1 MLKQYRNY
9 YTVWRSCLCL
19 VMLSFPALLLAQ
31 DQLFAN
37 ALQMNRTTP
46 RRAEVRSLREALEEV
61 QDHFNVSFLYESTV
75 LEGKEVSAKI
85 AIKGKIENTLTNLLE
100 PLGLRFK
107 KINDRTYSIL
117 PKVAPKTSRDQRG
130 AAATEKDGSADLNP
144 SPADAEAL
152 FAAAAGN
159 QFVEIVVQGTI
170 TDENNGPIP
179 GANVLVKGTTKG
191 TTTDAEGKFS
201 ISVPDENAVLIV
213 SFIGYTSE
221 EVPVGSRTTIDVKL
235 TPDIQ
240 QLSEV
245 VVVGYGTQKRSSVTG
260 AVATVGS
267 KEVSA
272 LPVVSVESAI
282 QGRVPGVQV
291 TSNGSPGTTPTVRI
305 RGIGSITGASQP
317 LYVIDGFPAAG
328 NLNNIDTKDIESVEV
343 LKDAAASA
351 IYGSRAANGVIII
364 TTKSG
369 SRDSKV
375 HVDVDT
381 YYGVQKAWKQLDLLG
396 TNDYLKY
403 GTALLT
409 NAGNALPPRFSTMND
424 PIYPGATQTYA
435 QTNSDWQ
442 GAMFRTAPIS
452 QTQVAL
458 SVGSEKS
465 KLYTSVS
472 KFNQEGIMLGT
483 NFDRYS
489 YRLNYENKISNRFTF
504 GENFNISYSST
515 RNQAESGG
523 RTVLQHIIHSV
534 PYIPIYDPTLL
545 GGFRAPSGNDGSDPE
560 NPVRIVSM
568 DSNKD
573 NVMNIIG
580 SGYLEA
586 KIVDGL
592 KYKFTAGVNYAVRR
606 HLEDYPMYNDGFVSR
621 NQHNLVDN
629 RNTSFSPYLSN
640 QLTYDKTFGSHALNV
655 IAVAEKQNYT
665 GSNLNA
671 SAQQARNDI
680 DQMTGS
686 SNPTLSGD
694 KSETTLLSYLARVNY
709 EYKGKYLLSASIR
722 RDGFSGF
729 APNHK
734 WGNFPGL
741 SVGWRMNEENFMK
754 QVPTISEL
762 KLRASYGSLGSIANV
777 GAYDYQSF
785 INTNTSYDFNNAAAA
800 GAAYFD
806 KIQNLNLTWEKT
818 KMSNFGI
825 DLGLFENRVTFT
837 AEYFVRNVSDLLLDV
852 VPANSLGYTSAT
864 KQNVAS
870 MKNWGYEFIAGY
882 AKSNG
887 PITFNISANIGIIR
901 NTVKQLNAPNA
912 VLYSGKN
919 DDFGGFQITRTIAGS
934 SIQEF
939 YGYKTDGIF
948 QNQAEIDAAN
958 AADGNP
964 STKYQANAA
973 PGDIRFK
980 DINGDGV
987 IDASDQVS
995 LGSYLPKFNYG
1006 INFTANYKNFDLTLF
1021 FQGVQGNKIY
1031 NGTKVLGQGMLRL
1044 FGAEK
1049 EVMNA
1054 WTPDNT
1060 NTNVPRAV
1068 NGDPNQN
1075 SRTSD
1080 RFIEDGSYFRLKNI
1094 SIGYSIPST
1103 SIQDLTKGTLKKLRI
1118 YVSSQNLFT
1127 VTKYT
1132 GYDPEIGN
1140 RYQNSTGNT
1149 LINGIDYGQFPSPR
1163 TFMAGLQVG
1172 F

>member
-1 MLKQYRNY
+1 MLKQYSNY

-100 PLGLRFK
+100 PVGLRFK

-117 PKVAPKTSRDQRG
+117 PKTAPKASHDQRG
-130 AAATEKDGSADLNP
+130 AAASEKDSSADLNP
-144 SPADAEAL
+144 SPAAAEAL
-152 FAAAAGN
+152 YAEDTEN
-159 QFVEIVVQGTI
+159 RLVEIVVQGTI
-170 TDENNGPIP
+170 TDENSSPIP

-191 TTTDAEGKFS
+191 TTTDADGKFS
-201 ISVPDENAVLIV
+201 ISVPDENAVLVV

-375 HVDVDT
+375 HVDIDT
-381 YYGVQKAWKQLDLLG
+381 YYGVQKAWKQLDFLD

-409 NAGNALPPRFSTMND
+409 NAGNALPPRFSAMND

-435 QTNSDWQ
+435 QTNTDWQ
-442 GAMFRTAPIS
+442 GAMFRSAAIT

-458 SVGSEKS
+458 SVGSDKS

-472 KFNQEGIMLGT
+472 RFHQDGIMIGT

-489 YRLNYENKISNRFTF
+489 YRLNYENKLSNRFTF
-504 GENFNISYSST
+504 GENFNISNAAT

-523 RTVLQHIIHSV
+523 RTILQHIIHSV
-534 PYIPIYDPTLL
+534 PYIPINDPTLL
-545 GGFRAPSGNDGSDPE
+545 GGYRAPSGNDGSDPE
-560 NPVRIVSM
+560 NPVRIANM

-580 SGYLEA
+580 SGYVEA
-586 KIVDGL
+586 KIFDFL
-592 KYKFTAGVNYAVRR
+592 KYKFTAGVNYSERR
-606 HLEDYPMYNDGFVSR
+606 HKEDLPMYNDGFVSR

-629 RNTSFSPYLSN
+629 RATIFSPYLSN
-640 QLTYDKTFGSHALNV
+640 QLTFDKTFGSHTLNV
-655 IAVAEKQNYT
+655 IAVAEKQNT
-665 GSNLNA
+665 IVNNLNT

-686 SNPTLSGD
+686 TNQTISGD
-694 KSETTLLSYLARVNY
+694 KAESTLLSYLARVNY
-709 EYKGKYLLSASIR
+709 EFKGKYLLSASVR
-722 RDGFSGF
+722 RDGYSGF
-729 APNHK
+729 APDHK

-741 SVGWRMNEENFMK
+741 SVGWRMNEESFMK
-754 QVPTISEL
+754 SIPTISEL

-777 GAYDYQSF
+777 GAYDYVSF
-785 INTNTSYDFNNAAAA
+785 IQTNTAYDFNNATAP
-800 GAAYFD
+800 GSYFG

-818 KMSNFGI
+818 KMTNFGV
-825 DLGLFENRVTFT
+825 DLGLFENRITFT

-852 VPANSLGYTSAT
+852 APGTSLGYTDAT

-870 MKNWGYEFIAGY
+870 MKNWGYEFVAGY
-882 AKSNG
+882 TKSNG

-901 NTVKQLNAPNA
+901 NDVKQLYTSNS
-912 VLYSGKN
+912 VIYSGKN
-919 DDFGGFQITRTIAGS
+919 DDFGGFQITRTVAGS

-958 AADGNP
+958 AVDGN
-964 STKYQANAA
+964 STTKYQANAA

-1006 INFTANYKNFDLTLF
+1006 LNFTANYRNFDLSLF

-1049 EVMNA
+1049 AVMNA

-1060 NTNVPRAV
+1060 NTDVPRAV

-1080 RFIEDGSYFRLKNI
+1080 RFVEDGSYLRLKNI
-1094 SIGYSIPST
+1094 NLGYSIPST
-1103 SIQDLTKGTLKKLRI
+1103 SIQDLTKNTIKKLRI

-1127 VTKYT
+1127 ITNYS

-1140 RYQNSTGNT
+1140 RYQNTSGNT

-1163 TFMAGLQVG
+1163 TFMAGLQIG

>member
-1 MLKQYRNY
+1 MLKQYSNY
-9 YTVWRSCLCL
+9 YLVWRSCLCL
-19 VMLSFPALLLAQ
+19 VMLSFPALLPAQ

-37 ALQMNRTTP
+37 ALQMNRTNP
-46 RRAEVRSLREALEEV
+46 KRAEVHSLREALDEV
-61 QDHFNVSFLYESTV
+61 QEHFNVSFLYESTL
-75 LEGKEVSAKI
+75 LEGKEVSGKI

-100 PLGLRFK
+100 PVGLRFK
-107 KINDRTYSIL
+107 KINDHTYSIL
-117 PKVAPKTSRDQRG
+117 PKAAPKSAREQR
-130 AAATEKDGSADLNP
+130 AATGERDDSADLNP
-144 SPADAEAL
+144 SPAPAEVLHADN
-152 FAAAAGN
+152 ATGN
-159 QFVEIVVQGTI
+159 VVDVVVQGTI
-170 TDENNGPIP
+170 TDENNSPIP

-191 TTTDAEGKFS
+191 TTTDADGKFS
-201 ISVPDENAVLIV
+201 LSVPDENAVLIV
-213 SFIGYTSE
+213 TFIGYLTE
-221 EVPVGSRTTIDVKL
+221 EVPLGGRTTVDVRL

-267 KEVSA
+267 REVSA

-317 LYVIDGFPAAG
+317 LYVIDGFPAAS

-375 HVDVDT
+375 HVDIDT
-381 YYGVQKAWKQLDLLG
+381 YYGVQKAWKQLDFLN
-396 TNDYLKY
+396 TEEYLKY

-409 NAGNALPPRFSTMND
+409 NAGNALPPRFSAMND

-435 QTNSDWQ
+435 QTNTDWQ

-458 SVGSEKS
+458 SIGSEKS
-465 KLYTSVS
+465 KLYTSAS
-472 KFNQEGIMLGT
+472 KFNQEGIMRGT

-489 YRLNYENKISNRFTF
+489 YRLNYDTKISNRFTF
-504 GENFNISYSST
+504 GENFNISYATT

-523 RTVLQHIIHSV
+523 RTILQHIIHSV

-560 NPVRIVSM
+560 NPVRITTM
-568 DSNKD
+568 DVNKD

-580 SGYLEA
+580 SGFVEA
-586 KIVDGL
+586 KIFEGL

-606 HLEDYPMYNDGFVSR
+606 HTENLPMYNDGFVSR

-629 RNTSFSPYLSN
+629 RNTNFSPYLSN
-640 QLTYDKTFGSHALNV
+640 QLTFDRTFGSHAINV
-655 IAVAEKQNYT
+655 IAVAEKQNYV

-680 DQMTGS
+680 DQMLGS

-694 KSETTLLSYLARVNY
+694 KAETTLLSYLARVNY

-729 APNHK
+729 APDHK
-734 WGNFPGL
+734 WGNFPGV
-741 SVGWRMNEENFMK
+741 SVGWRMNEEEFMK
-754 QVPTISEL
+754 SVPTISEL
-762 KLRASYGSLGSIANV
+762 KLRASYGSLGSIANL

-785 INTNTSYDFNNAAAA
+785 INTNASYDFNNTAAA

-818 KMSNFGI
+818 KMSNFGV

-852 VPANSLGYTSAT
+852 IPANSLGYTAAT

-870 MKNWGYEFIAGY
+870 MKNWGYEFVVGY
-882 AKSNG
+882 ANATG
-887 PITFNISANIGIIR
+887 PLTFNVTANIGIIR

-919 DDFGGFQITRTIAGS
+919 DDFGGFQITRTVAGS

-948 QNQAEIDAAN
+948 QSQAEIDAAN
-958 AADGNP
+958 AIDGNP
-964 STKYQANAA
+964 ATKYQANAA

-1006 INFTANYKNFDLTLF
+1006 LNFTANYKNFDMSLF

-1049 EVMNA
+1049 DVLNA

-1060 NTNVPRAV
+1060 NTDIPRAV

-1080 RFIEDGSYFRLKNI
+1080 RFVESGSYLRLKNI
-1094 SIGYSIPST
+1094 SIGYSLPSAT
-1103 SIQDLTKGTLKKLRI
+1103 IQDLTKNTLKKLRI

-1127 VTKYT
+1127 ITNYS

-1163 TFMAGLQVG
+1163 TVMAGIQVG